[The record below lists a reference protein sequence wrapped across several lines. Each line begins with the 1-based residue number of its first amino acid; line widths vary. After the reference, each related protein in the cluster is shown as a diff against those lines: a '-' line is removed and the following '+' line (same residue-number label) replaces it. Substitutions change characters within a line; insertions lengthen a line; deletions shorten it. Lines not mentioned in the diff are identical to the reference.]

1 MHGEGAA
8 GLGQG
13 AQVDGVAHELGLGAL
28 GLDDLFAVAGR
39 VHAHDA
45 AAALVEI
52 AEDIAH
58 VLIGHRDLQLAHRL
72 KQHGRR
78 LGHGCLV
85 GEVRGGL
92 ERDFGGVNGV
102 VGTIHQGGLQEH
114 HGIAGQHAVQ
124 AALAQALFHSR
135 EVVLGHG
142 AAKHVLLEDHILL
155 LSLGLENDMD
165 IAELTTAAGLWASAS
180 LGIILGAG
188 MLEIGLLTFVLILVT
203 VFCAAEISRVQE
215 QHNRYIGLYL
225 EIEKSRTR
233 GIYDHINGCGYEI
246 TSIEKK
252 RDKALKGSDI
262 IVIVMLDLKKRRAHG
277 EILSEFSQVEGVHYL
292 EEV

>member
-1 MHGEGAA
+1 MLAELSQYYAGFTTGAIA
-8 GLGQG
+8 LRLILATVLGGL
-13 AQVDGVAHELGLGAL
+13 
-28 GLDDLFAVAGR
+28 
-39 VHAHDA
+39 
-45 AAALVEI
+45 I
-52 AEDIAH
+52 
-58 VLIGHRDLQLAHRL
+58 
-72 KQHGRR
+72 
-78 LGHGCLV
+78 
-85 GEVRGGL
+85 GL
-92 ERDFGGVNGV
+92 ERATKHHPAGMRTFALVCLGSAASTVVNIYLGILSPDRVDLSRIPAGV
-102 VGTIHQGGLQEH
+102 VGGIGFLGVGTIMITGKNQVRG
-114 HGIAGQHAVQ
+114 
-124 AALAQALFHSR
+124 
-135 EVVLGHG
+135 
-142 AAKHVLLEDHILL
+142 
-155 LSLGLENDMD
+155 
-165 IAELTTAAGLWASAS
+165 LTTAAGRWASAS

-188 MLEIGLLTFVLILVT
+188 MLEIGLLTFVLILAT

-277 EILSEFSQVEGVHYL
+277 EILSEFSQIEGVHYL